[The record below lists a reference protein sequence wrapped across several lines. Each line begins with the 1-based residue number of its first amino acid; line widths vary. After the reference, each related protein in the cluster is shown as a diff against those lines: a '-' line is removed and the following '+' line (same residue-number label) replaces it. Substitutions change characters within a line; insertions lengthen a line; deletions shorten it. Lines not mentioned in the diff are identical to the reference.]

1 MNDGGADGEI
11 ARALYGTSLPPA
23 PRLLLRAGRLSAELV
38 EGSIRRLAWDGI
50 EIVRGIA
57 FLVRDDAWG
66 TLPARLGNPV
76 VTADAGHFS
85 VRFAGEIEGHDA
97 SFAFA
102 ARIDGN
108 ADGRFTFAVEGTP
121 DRDLLT
127 NRAGFVLLHPAD
139 FGGVPV
145 TLLGVDGSET
155 DAVFPETISP
165 GQPFFDLRGLR
176 YALPGAGTVTCMMQA
191 SLPNDPLGRFETE
204 DQRNWCDASFKT
216 YVGSLLDPHPY
227 RLTGDAPFGQT
238 VTVSVAPA
246 SSVPAAAT
254 QATGSAPDGGALPSF
269 CIGVPHGA
277 HEVDAQSAAAIRA
290 LGLAWALVEADLRRA
305 DVAAHLSAC
314 ASLTAGRSVRLDV
327 VSPATEDPAAELAA
341 AARLCAQ
348 AGLRPDAVLVVPAPY
363 LKSYQPSGQWP
374 DLPPLEEWYAA
385 ARAAFPGVAVGGGMM
400 TNFTELNRK
409 RPDPDGLA
417 FIAHGTT
424 AIVHDADDVAVMETL
439 ETLPH
444 IGRSVRALWQGVP
457 WQLGPSSIA
466 MRSNPYG
473 ATDPQNPD
481 WLRMPLAD
489 RDPRQRGLFGAAW
502 TVGYAAAAAQA
513 GAALVALHA
522 SHGHLG
528 LSDEDGLRPCF
539 HVMAALARA
548 SGCPRV
554 SVGTE
559 EGLASL
565 AWRDATGT
573 HRLVANLTPQALPS
587 GLTGLGR
594 VLDTTT
600 ISAAQRD
607 ARWIDGEPGELPGM
621 LGPYAVAFVTG

>member
-1 MNDGGADGEI
+1 MSEGGADGDI
-11 ARALYGTSLPPA
+11 ARALYGTSVPPA
-23 PRLLLRAGRLSAELV
+23 PRRLLRAGRLSAELV
-38 EGSIRRLAWDGI
+38 EGSIRRLAWNGT

-57 FLVRDDAWG
+57 FLIRDDAWG
-66 TLPARLGNPV
+66 TLPARLDDPV
-76 VTADAGHFS
+76 VTAHEGHFS
-85 VRFAGEIEGHDA
+85 VRFGGAIEGADA
-97 SFAFA
+97 SFTFEAL
-102 ARIDGN
+102 IEGD
-108 ADGRFTFAVEGTP
+108 ADGRFTFAVEGTA
-121 DRDLLT
+121 DRELLT

-145 TLLGVDGSET
+145 TLLRVDGSET

-165 GQPFFDLRGLR
+165 GQPFLDLRGLR
-176 YALPGAGTVTCMMQA
+176 YALPGAGTVTCLMQA
-191 SLPNDPLGRFETE
+191 ALPNDPLGRFETE

-216 YVGSLLDPHPY
+216 YVGSLLDPYPY
-227 RLTGDAPFGQT
+227 PLAAEAPFGQT

-246 SSVPAAAT
+246 GSKSVVTTVAT
-254 QATGSAPDGGALPSF
+254 ASTHDGGTLPLF
-269 CIGVPHGA
+269 GIGLPHGA
-277 HEVDAQSAAAIRA
+277 HQADAQSAAAIRA
-290 LGLAWALVEADLRRA
+290 LGLPWMIVEVDLRRA

-314 ASLTAGRSVRLDV
+314 AVLAAGRSVRLDV
-327 VSPATEDPAAELAA
+327 VAPGTADPVAELAA
-341 AARLCAQ
+341 AARICAQ
-348 AGLRPDAVLVVPAPY
+348 AGLRPDAVLVVPGPY
-363 LKSYQPSGQWP
+363 LKSYQPSGPWP
-374 DLPPLEEWYAA
+374 DLPPLEQWYAA
-385 ARAAFPGVAVGGGMM
+385 ARVAFPGAAVGGGMM

-409 RPDPDGLA
+409 RPDPAGLA

-444 IGRSVRALWQGVP
+444 IGRSVRALWPASP

-528 LSDEDGLRPCF
+528 LADEDGLRPCF

-554 SVGTE
+554 SIRSG

-565 AWRDATGT
+565 AWREATGT
-573 HRLVANLTPQALPS
+573 RRLVANLTAQERPS
-587 GLTGLGR
+587 GLTGKGR

-600 ISAAQRD
+600 FSAARRD
-607 ARWIDGEPGELPGM
+607 ATWIDGEPGQLPGM
-621 LGPYAVAFVTG
+621 LGPYAVGFVTG